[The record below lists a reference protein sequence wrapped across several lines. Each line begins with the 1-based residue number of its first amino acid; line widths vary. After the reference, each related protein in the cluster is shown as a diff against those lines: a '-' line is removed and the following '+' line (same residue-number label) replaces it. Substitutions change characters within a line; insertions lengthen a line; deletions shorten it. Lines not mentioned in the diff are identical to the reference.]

1 LKISPFHLKVF
12 DVQQAKY
19 KVLSSK
25 FSGQEIPT
33 SHYPA
38 ASNLSAGVTEAKL
51 QIASFYSAV
60 GLRLW

>member
-1 LKISPFHLKVF
+1 LKISPFQLKVF

-51 QIASFYSAV
+51 
-60 GLRLW
+60 